1 MPAEPARV
9 PNVGD
14 AFLVLAD
21 LVTFKVTDAGSNG
34 RLTVVQIDVPP
45 EGGPPPMHTHPPDEL
60 FTVLSGTVTVFQG
73 DPAAPVVR
81 EVVAGDC
88 EHVPG
93 GTAHTFRNFGDGPA
107 RMILTFA
114 PGVMM
119 ERFFVEAGHPVDDPD
134 TLPVLDLEVEVSRV
148 FAAGA
153 RLGMELLGVPAVP

>member
-1 MPAEPARV
+1 
-9 PNVGD
+9 
-14 AFLVLAD
+14 LVLSD
-21 LVTFKVTDAGSNG
+21 LVTFRVTDADSNG

-45 EGGPPPMHTHPPDEL
+45 GGGPPPMHIHPPDEL
-60 FTVLSGTVTVFQG
+60 FSVVSGTVTVLHG

-88 EHVPG
+88 VHVPG
-93 GTAHTFRNFGDGPA
+93 GTAHTFRNLSDAPA

-119 ERFFVEAGHPVDDPD
+119 ERFFVEVGHPVDDPAH
-134 TLPVLDLEVEVSRV
+134 LPQVDLEAEIPRV

-153 RLGMELLGVPAVP
+153 RLGMELLDVPALP